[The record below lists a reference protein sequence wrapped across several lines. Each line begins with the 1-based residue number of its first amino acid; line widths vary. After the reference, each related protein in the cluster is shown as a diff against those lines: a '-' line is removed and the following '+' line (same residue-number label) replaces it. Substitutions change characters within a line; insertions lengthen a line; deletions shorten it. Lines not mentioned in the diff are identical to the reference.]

1 MLLDEPENQGRSMC
15 TYYYDSNMPCNIDE
29 TLSEKEQEISRLKLV
44 AMKSYDEN
52 TVRRAIES
60 LALYGKEGI
69 KALNDI
75 IEEPSVSESM
85 KQYGLNAIQRIKIFD
100 PFKP

>member
-1 MLLDEPENQGRSMC
+1 MLTDVPESQEHSMC
-15 TYYYDSNMPCNIDE
+15 YYYDSNMPCNIDE
-29 TLSEKEQEISRLKLV
+29 TLSDKEQEISRLKLV

-52 TVRRAIES
+52 TVRRAIDA

-69 KALNDI
+69 KPINDI
-75 IEEPSVSESM
+75 IEEPSLSESM